1 MKKDESIKEDPL
13 MPKMDGMRKKW
24 QTVRTPGMLNM
35 KKDES
40 SNEDPLIPKM
50 NPTQQKWH
58 KEMKEK
64 HRCFKKFINSLNSLV
79 SQQSYGYQIQK
90 FMKFCVKEK
99 YVTHVENF
107 EELLVFDSDKITD
120 VLEDYVVYLQE
131 EGTKAVPTLLT
142 PVELFFTMNRKI
154 WHNKLVRKGIKNL
167 DTPIA
172 GKLPITDEEIELVYN
187 GCTKPRDRALISF
200 LGCLGIRPGA
210 IADPVMRFKHLI
222 PIDDCYGIK
231 VYDESKE
238 GYWGIIIPEAR
249 KDIDAYKQSRIRNG
263 EIVTDESPIFVTNPK
278 IRNTKF
284 SHLRSITIQHLIPHL
299 IKGKVVR
306 KIVHGDRYDKAIVY
320 MFRKRF
326 SQKLGLENN
335 VNSNIAELCMGH
347 KLPGSQHTYQS
358 SVTLE
363 QVYKAVKPAFESLTI
378 DSNARKD
385 IALEK
390 VTKELEKVTGEME
403 ERLFNRL
410 HKGVTR
416 PEL

>member
-1 MKKDESIKEDPL
+1 MRVFDVSM
-13 MPKMDGMRKKW
+13 MPNIVSGN
-24 QTVRTPGMLNM
+24 TEFGELL
-35 KKDES
+35 E
-40 SNEDPLIPKM
+40 
-50 NPTQQKWH
+50 
-58 KEMKEK
+58 
-64 HRCFKKFINSLNSLV
+64 LNSE
-79 SQQSYGYQIQK
+79 QI
-90 FMKFCVKEK
+90 
-99 YVTHVENF
+99 TT
-107 EELLVFDSDKITD
+107 L
-120 VLEDYVVYLQE
+120 LEDYVEYLQE
-131 EGTKAVPTLLT
+131 EGSKAVPTFLT
-142 PVELFFTMNRKI
+142 AVELFFTMNRKI

-167 DTPIA
+167 DIPRA

-187 GCTKPRDRALISF
+187 GCKKPRDRALISF

-210 IADPVMRFKHLI
+210 IADPVMRFKHLV

-249 KDIDAYKQSRIRNG
+249 KDIDTYKQSRIRNG

-284 SHLRSITIQHLIPHL
+284 SHLRSVTIQHLMMNL
-299 IKGKVVR
+299 IKGKVER
-306 KIVHGDRYDKAIVY
+306 KIVHGDRYDKAIIY

-326 SQKLGLENN
+326 SQKLGLENS

-390 VTKELEKVTGEME
+390 VTKEKNELLKMTDKKMRSIVRE
-403 ERLFNRL
+403 EVSFVDKERIKNNGRL
-410 HKGVTR
+410 
-416 PEL
+416 

>member
-40 SNEDPLIPKM
+40 IKEDPLMPKM
-50 NPTQQKWH
+50 NLTQQKWQT
-58 KEMKEK
+58 EMKEK
-64 HRCFKKFINSLNSLV
+64 HRCFKKFINSLNSIA
-79 SQQSYGYQIQK
+79 SRQSYGYHIQK
-90 FMKFCVKEK
+90 FMKFCVKENK
-99 YVTHVENF
+99 ITGNTEF
-107 EELLVFDSDKITD
+107 EELLDFDSEQITD
-120 VLEDYVVYLQE
+120 LLQDYVDYLQE
-131 EGTKAVPTLLT
+131 EGSKAVPTYLT
-142 PVELFFTMNRKI
+142 AVELFFTMNRKI
-154 WHNKLVRKGIKNL
+154 WHNKVVRKGITEL
-167 DTPIA
+167 DIQRA

-187 GCTKPRDRALISF
+187 GCKKPRDKALISF

-210 IADPVMRFKHLI
+210 VTDPVMRFKHLI

-238 GYWGIIIPEAR
+238 GYWGIVIPEAR
-249 KDIDAYKQSRIRNG
+249 KDIDTYKQSRIRNG
-263 EIVTDESPIFVTNPK
+263 EIITEESPIFATYPK
-278 IRNTKF
+278 IHKTKYN
-284 SHLRSITIQHLIPHL
+284 HLNCHTIQHLLPHL
-299 IKGKVVR
+299 IKGKVER
-306 KIVHGDRYDKAIVY
+306 KIVHGDRYDKAITY

-326 SQKLGLENN
+326 SQILGLENS

-358 SVTLE
+358 GVTLE
-363 QVYKAVKPAFESLTI
+363 QVYKALKPAFESLTI
-378 DSNARKD
+378 DSNVRKD

-410 HKGVTR
+410 YKGATR